1 MIAPSPNSP
10 LIMQTAL
17 PKSSEETIEL
27 LKSYGAVE
35 QGHFILA
42 SGKHSAYYV
51 NKGKLVQNPWELQ
64 RMIEQRVEALATLGK
79 IDVVLS
85 PAMGGVPVGQQ
96 VGLAVHARTIYAERN
111 PATNELE
118 LKRGFQIHP
127 GERLLL
133 VEDVITTG
141 GTLLE
146 LTDFIAAQG
155 GEVAG
160 VFVIV
165 NRSGKTEVGPF
176 PVVSCMEIEFPVFE
190 ADAVPEWLAEIPA
203 VRPGTK
209 KVE

>member
-1 MIAPSPNSP
+1 MR
-10 LIMQTAL
+10 TKL

-27 LKSYGAVE
+27 LKEYGAVE
-35 QGHFILA
+35 EGHFILA
-42 SGKHSAYYV
+42 SGNHSNYYV
-51 NKGKLVQNPWELQ
+51 KKGKLVQHPFELQ
-64 RMIEQRVEALATLGK
+64 EMITQVVPQLRALGR

-96 VGLAVHARTIYAERN
+96 VGLALHARTIYAERN
-111 PATNELE
+111 TATNQLE
-118 LKRGFQIHP
+118 LKRGFEIKK

-146 LTDFIAAQG
+146 LSDFIREQG

-160 VFVIV
+160 VFVVV
-165 NRSGKTEVGPF
+165 NRSGQKTVADY
-176 PVVSCMEIEFPVFE
+176 PVVSCMEVQFPVY
-190 ADAVPEWLAEIPA
+190 APDQVPEWLDKIPA

>member
-1 MIAPSPNSP
+1 
-10 LIMQTAL
+10 MQTKL

-27 LKSYGAVE
+27 LKGYGAVE
-35 QGHFILA
+35 EGHFILA
-42 SGKHSAYYV
+42 SGKHSQYYV
-51 NKGKLVQNPWELQ
+51 KKGKLVQHPFELQ
-64 RMIEQRVEALATLGK
+64 QMIEQCAPELEALGE

-96 VGLAVHARTIYAERN
+96 VGLATHARTIYAERN
-111 PATNELE
+111 PDSNELE
-118 LKRGFQIHP
+118 LKRGFEINK

-146 LTDFIAAQG
+146 LTDFIESQG

-160 VFVIV
+160 VFVVV
-165 NRSGKTEVGPF
+165 NRSGKETVGDY
-176 PVVSCMEIEFPVFE
+176 PVVSCMEVQFPVYE
-190 ADAVPEWLAEIPA
+190 ADAVPDFLQAVPA

-209 KVE
+209 KV

>member
-1 MIAPSPNSP
+1 MTAPSLNSP
-10 LIMQTAL
+10 PIMQTAL

-27 LKSYGAVE
+27 LKGYGAVE

-51 NKGKLVQNPWELQ
+51 KKGKLVQHPWELQ
-64 RMIEQRVEALATLGK
+64 RMIEQRVDTLAALGK

-118 LKRGFQIHP
+118 LKRGFEIRP

-165 NRSGKTEVGPF
+165 NRSGKTAVGPF
-176 PVVSCMEIEFPVFE
+176 PVVSCMEIEFPVYE
-190 ADAVPEWLAEIPA
+190 PDAVPDWLQEIPA

>member
-1 MIAPSPNSP
+1 MRTKLPASP
-10 LIMQTAL
+10 
-17 PKSSEETIEL
+17 EETIAL
-27 LKSYGAVE
+27 LKDYGAVE
-35 QGHFILA
+35 QGHFVLA

-51 NKGKLVQNPWELQ
+51 KKGKLVQHPRELQ
-64 RMIEQRVEALATLGK
+64 EMIEQRVAEMRALGR

-96 VGLAVHARTIYAERN
+96 VGLALHARTIYAERN
-111 PATNELE
+111 PATNQLE
-118 LKRGFQIHP
+118 LKRGFEIRQ

-146 LTDFIAAQG
+146 LTDFIESQG

-160 VFVIV
+160 VFVVV
-165 NRSGKTEVGPF
+165 NRSGKTTVGDY
-176 PVVSCMEIEFPVFE
+176 PVVSCMEIQFPVYE
-190 ADAVPEWLAEIPA
+190 PDDLPDELRAIPA

>member
-1 MIAPSPNSP
+1 MR
-10 LIMQTAL
+10 TEL
-17 PKSSEETIEL
+17 PTSSDDTIEF
-27 LKSYGAVE
+27 LKEYGAIE
-35 QGHFILA
+35 QGHFVLA
-42 SGKHSAYYV
+42 SGNHSNFYV
-51 NKGKLVQNPWELQ
+51 KKGKLIQYPRELQ
-64 RMIEQRVEALATLGK
+64 EMIEQRLDAMRELGQ

-111 PATNELE
+111 PETNELE
-118 LKRGFQIHP
+118 LKRGFEIHK

-146 LTDFIAAQG
+146 LSDFIQSQG

-160 VFVIV
+160 VFVVV
-165 NRSGKTEVGPF
+165 NRSGKEKVGDY
-176 PVVSCMEIEFPVFE
+176 PVVSCMEIQFPVYAPDE
-190 ADAVPEWLAEIPA
+190 IPDWLAEIPA

-209 KVE
+209 KV

>member
-1 MIAPSPNSP
+1 MRTELPTSP
-10 LIMQTAL
+10 
-17 PKSSEETIEL
+17 EETIAL
-27 LKSYGAVE
+27 LKDYGAVE
-35 QGHFILA
+35 QGHFVLA

-51 NKGKLVQNPWELQ
+51 KKGKLVQHPRELQ
-64 RMIEQRVEALATLGK
+64 TMIEQRVAALEALGR

-96 VGLAVHARTIYAERN
+96 VGLALHARTIYAERD
-111 PATNELE
+111 PATNRLE
-118 LKRGFQIHP
+118 LKRGFEIRP

-146 LTDFIAAQG
+146 LTDFIESQG

-160 VFVIV
+160 VFVVV
-165 NRSGKTEVGPF
+165 NRSGKTMVGDYA
-176 PVVSCMEIEFPVFE
+176 VVSCMEIQFPVYE
-190 ADAVPEWLAEIPA
+190 PDDLPDELRAIPA

>member
-1 MIAPSPNSP
+1 MR
-10 LIMQTAL
+10 TKL
-17 PKSSEETIEL
+17 PTSSDETIAL
-27 LKSYGAVE
+27 LKDYGAVE
-35 QGHFILA
+35 EGHFQLA
-42 SGKHSAYYV
+42 SGNHSNFYV
-51 NKGKLVQNPWELQ
+51 KKGKLVQHPWELQ
-64 RMIEQRVEALATLGK
+64 QMIEQKVEAMRELGQ

-96 VGLAVHARTIYAERN
+96 VGLALHARTIYAERN
-111 PATNELE
+111 AETNELE
-118 LKRGFQIHP
+118 LKRGFEIHS

-146 LTDFIAAQG
+146 LTDFIQSQG

-160 VFVIV
+160 VFVVV
-165 NRSGKTEVGPF
+165 NRSGKDKVGEY
-176 PVVSCMEIEFPVFE
+176 PVVSCMEVQFPVYAPDE
-190 ADAVPEWLAEIPA
+190 VPDWLAAIPA

>member
-1 MIAPSPNSP
+1 
-10 LIMQTAL
+10 MQTKL

-27 LKSYGAVE
+27 LKGYGAVE
-35 QGHFILA
+35 EGHFVLA
-42 SGKHSAYYV
+42 SGKHSQYYV
-51 NKGKLVQNPWELQ
+51 KKGKLVQHPFELQ
-64 RMIEQRVEALATLGK
+64 QMIDQCVPALEQLGD

-96 VGLAVHARTIYAERN
+96 VGLATRARTIYAERN
-111 PATNELE
+111 PDTNELE
-118 LKRGFQIHP
+118 LKRGFEINK

-146 LTDFIAAQG
+146 LTDFIESQG

-160 VFVIV
+160 VFVVV
-165 NRSGKTEVGPF
+165 NRSGKVTVGDY
-176 PVVSCMEIEFPVFE
+176 PVVSCMEVQFPVYE
-190 ADAVPEWLAEIPA
+190 SDAVPEFLQAVPA

-209 KVE
+209 KV

>member
-1 MIAPSPNSP
+1 MRTELPASPDE
-10 LIMQTAL
+10 A
-17 PKSSEETIEL
+17 IEL
-27 LKSYGAVE
+27 LKEYGAIE
-35 QGHFILA
+35 QGHFVLA

-51 NKGKLVQNPWELQ
+51 KKGRLVQHPWELQ
-64 RMIEQRVEALATLGK
+64 RMIEQRVPEMRALGP

-111 PATNELE
+111 PENNQLE
-118 LKRGFQIHP
+118 LKRGFEIRP

-146 LTDFIAAQG
+146 LTDFIESQG

-160 VFVIV
+160 VFVVV
-165 NRSGKTEVGPF
+165 NRSGKTTVGDY
-176 PVVSCMEIEFPVFE
+176 PVVSCMEIQFPVYE
-190 ADAVPEWLAEIPA
+190 AGEVPDSLQAIPA

>member
-1 MIAPSPNSP
+1 MRTKLPASP
-10 LIMQTAL
+10 
-17 PKSSEETIEL
+17 EETIAL
-27 LKSYGAVE
+27 LKDYGAVE
-35 QGHFILA
+35 QGHFVLA

-51 NKGKLVQNPWELQ
+51 KKGKLVQHPRELQ
-64 RMIEQRVEALATLGK
+64 EMIEQRVAEMRALGR

-96 VGLAVHARTIYAERN
+96 VGLALHARTIYAERN
-111 PATNELE
+111 PATNQLE
-118 LKRGFQIHP
+118 LKRGFEIRQ

-146 LTDFIAAQG
+146 LTDFIESQG

-160 VFVIV
+160 VFVVV
-165 NRSGKTEVGPF
+165 NRSGKTTVGDY
-176 PVVSCMEIEFPVFE
+176 PVVSCMEIQFPVYE
-190 ADAVPEWLAEIPA
+190 PDKIPDELRAIAA

>member
-1 MIAPSPNSP
+1 MRTELPASP
-10 LIMQTAL
+10 
-17 PKSSEETIEL
+17 EETIDL
-27 LKSYGAVE
+27 LKEYGAVE

-51 NKGKLVQNPWELQ
+51 KKGKLVQHPWELQ
-64 RMIEQRVEALATLGK
+64 RMIEQVVPDLEALGR

-111 PATNELE
+111 PESNQLE
-118 LKRGFQIHP
+118 LKRGFEIKP

-146 LTDFIAAQG
+146 LTDFIESQG
-155 GEVAG
+155 GVVAG
-160 VFVIV
+160 VFVVV
-165 NRSGKTEVGPF
+165 NRSGKSTVGDY
-176 PVVSCMEIEFPVFE
+176 PVVSCMEIQFPVYE
-190 ADAVPEWLAEIPA
+190 PDAVPESLRALPA

-209 KVE
+209 RVE

>member
-1 MIAPSPNSP
+1 MR
-10 LIMQTAL
+10 TEL
-17 PKSSEETIEL
+17 PTSSDDTIEF
-27 LKSYGAVE
+27 LKEYGAIE
-35 QGHFILA
+35 QGHFVLA
-42 SGKHSAYYV
+42 SGNHSNFYV
-51 NKGKLVQNPWELQ
+51 KKGKLIQYPWELQ
-64 RMIEQRVEALATLGK
+64 KMIEQRADAMRDLGQ

-111 PATNELE
+111 PETNELE
-118 LKRGFQIHP
+118 LKRGFEINK

-146 LTDFIAAQG
+146 LTDFIQSQG

-160 VFVIV
+160 VFVVV
-165 NRSGKTEVGPF
+165 NRSGKEKVGDY
-176 PVVSCMEIEFPVFE
+176 PVVSCMEIQFPVYAPDE
-190 ADAVPEWLAEIPA
+190 IPEWLAEIPA

-209 KVE
+209 KV

>member
-1 MIAPSPNSP
+1 MRTELPGSPD
-10 LIMQTAL
+10 
-17 PKSSEETIEL
+17 ETIEL
-27 LKSYGAVE
+27 LKGYGAVE

-42 SGKHSAYYV
+42 SGKHSNFYV
-51 NKGKLVQNPWELQ
+51 KKGKLVQHPWELQ
-64 RMIEQRVEALATLGK
+64 KMIEQRVPEMEALGP

-111 PATNELE
+111 AETNELE
-118 LKRGFQIHP
+118 LKRGFEIKP

-160 VFVIV
+160 VFVVV
-165 NRSGKTEVGPF
+165 NRSGKDTVGEF
-176 PVVSCMEIEFPVFE
+176 PVVSCMEIVFPVYE
-190 ADAVPEWLAEIPA
+190 PDEVPDWLEEIPA

>member
-1 MIAPSPNSP
+1 MR
-10 LIMQTAL
+10 TEL
-17 PKSSEETIEL
+17 PTSSDETIAL
-27 LKSYGAVE
+27 LKDYGAVE
-35 QGHFILA
+35 EGHFLLA
-42 SGKHSAYYV
+42 SGNHSNFYV
-51 NKGKLVQNPWELQ
+51 KKGKLVQHPWELQ
-64 RMIEQRVEALATLGK
+64 KMIEQRVDAMRELGR

-96 VGLAVHARTIYAERN
+96 VGLALHARTIYAERN
-111 PATNELE
+111 VETNELE
-118 LKRGFQIHP
+118 LKRGFEIQQ

-146 LTDFIAAQG
+146 LTDFIESQG

-160 VFVIV
+160 VFVVV
-165 NRSGKTEVGPF
+165 NRSGKDKVGDY
-176 PVVSCMEIEFPVFE
+176 PVVSCMEVQFPVYAPDE
-190 ADAVPEWLAEIPA
+190 VPEWLAAIPA

>member
-1 MIAPSPNSP
+1 MR
-10 LIMQTAL
+10 TEL
-17 PKSSEETIEL
+17 PKSPEETIEL
-27 LKSYGAVE
+27 LKGYGAVE
-35 QGHFILA
+35 EGHFILA

-51 NKGKLVQNPWELQ
+51 KKGKLVQHPWELQ
-64 RMIEQRVEALATLGK
+64 RMIEQVVPQLEALGG

-111 PATNELE
+111 PESNLLE
-118 LKRGFQIHP
+118 LKRGFEIKP

-146 LTDFIAAQG
+146 LTDFIESQG
-155 GEVAG
+155 GIVAG
-160 VFVIV
+160 VFVVV
-165 NRSGKTEVGPF
+165 NRSGKTTVGDY
-176 PVVSCMEIEFPVFE
+176 PVVSCMEIQFPVYE
-190 ADAVPEWLAEIPA
+190 PDAVPESLAAIPA

-209 KVE
+209 KVG

>member
-1 MIAPSPNSP
+1 MR
-10 LIMQTAL
+10 TEL

-27 LKSYGAVE
+27 LKDYGAVE
-35 QGHFILA
+35 EGHFILA
-42 SGKHSAYYV
+42 SGNHSNYYV
-51 NKGKLVQNPWELQ
+51 KKGKLVQHPFELQ
-64 RMIEQRVEALATLGK
+64 KMIEQVVDQMRELGE

-96 VGLAVHARTIYAERN
+96 VGLALHARTIYAERN
-111 PATNELE
+111 ASTNELE
-118 LKRGFQIHP
+118 LKRGFEIKK

-146 LTDFIAAQG
+146 LTDFIQEQG

-160 VFVIV
+160 VFVVV
-165 NRSGKTEVGPF
+165 NRSGKEKVGDY
-176 PVVSCMEIEFPVFE
+176 PVVSCMEVQFPVYAPDE
-190 ADAVPEWLAEIPA
+190 IPEWLNEIQA
-203 VRPGTK
+203 IRPGTK

>member
-1 MIAPSPNSP
+1 MRTELPASP
-10 LIMQTAL
+10 
-17 PKSSEETIEL
+17 EETIEL
-27 LKSYGAVE
+27 LKDYGAVE
-35 QGHFILA
+35 QGHFVLA
-42 SGKHSAYYV
+42 SGKHSNFYV
-51 NKGKLVQNPWELQ
+51 KKGKLVQHPFELQ
-64 RMIEQRVEALATLGK
+64 AMIEQRVEALRELGQ

-111 PATNELE
+111 PDTNGLE
-118 LKRGFQIHP
+118 LKRGFEIKP

-146 LTDFIAAQG
+146 LTDFIQSQG

-160 VFVIV
+160 VFVVV
-165 NRSGKTEVGPF
+165 NRSGKEKVGDY
-176 PVVSCMEIEFPVFE
+176 PVVSCMEVQFPVYE
-190 ADAVPEWLAEIPA
+190 ADDVPDWLAEIPA

-209 KVE
+209 KV

>member
-1 MIAPSPNSP
+1 MR
-10 LIMQTAL
+10 TEL
-17 PKSSEETIEL
+17 PKSPEETIEL
-27 LKSYGAVE
+27 LKDYGAVE

-51 NKGKLVQNPWELQ
+51 KKGKLVQHPWELQ
-64 RMIEQRVEALATLGK
+64 RMIEQVVPRLGALGG

-111 PATNELE
+111 PETNLLE
-118 LKRGFQIHP
+118 LKRGFEIKP

-146 LTDFIAAQG
+146 LTDFIEAQG
-155 GEVAG
+155 GVVAG
-160 VFVIV
+160 VFVVV
-165 NRSGKTEVGPF
+165 NRSGKSTVGDY
-176 PVVSCMEIEFPVFE
+176 PVVSCMEIQFPVYE
-190 ADAVPEWLAEIPA
+190 PDAVPADLAAIPA

-209 KVE
+209 KVG

>member
-1 MIAPSPNSP
+1 MRTELPASPD
-10 LIMQTAL
+10 
-17 PKSSEETIEL
+17 ETIEL
-27 LKSYGAVE
+27 LKDYGAVE
-35 QGHFILA
+35 QGHFVLA
-42 SGKHSAYYV
+42 SGKHSNFYV
-51 NKGKLVQNPWELQ
+51 KKGKLVQHPWELQ
-64 RMIEQRVEALATLGK
+64 KMIEQRVEEMQALGK

-111 PATNELE
+111 PDTNELE
-118 LKRGFQIHP
+118 LKRGFEINP

-146 LTDFIAAQG
+146 LTDFIQSQG

-160 VFVIV
+160 VFVVV
-165 NRSGKTEVGPF
+165 NRSGKDKVGNY
-176 PVVSCMEIEFPVFE
+176 PVVSCMEIQFPVYE
-190 ADAVPEWLAEIPA
+190 ADAIPDWLAEIPA

-209 KVE
+209 KV

>member
-1 MIAPSPNSP
+1 M
-10 LIMQTAL
+10 
-17 PKSSEETIEL
+17 PKSPEETIEL
-27 LKSYGAVE
+27 LKGYGAIE
-35 QGHFILA
+35 EGHFILA

-51 NKGKLVQNPWELQ
+51 KKGKLVQHPWELQ
-64 RMIEQRVEALATLGK
+64 RMIEQVVPQLEALGG

-111 PATNELE
+111 PESNLLE
-118 LKRGFQIHP
+118 LKRGFEIKP

-146 LTDFIAAQG
+146 LTDFIESQG
-155 GEVAG
+155 GIVAG
-160 VFVIV
+160 VFVVV
-165 NRSGKTEVGPF
+165 NRSGKTTVGDY
-176 PVVSCMEIEFPVFE
+176 PVVSCMEIQFPVYE
-190 ADAVPEWLAEIPA
+190 PDAVPESLAAIPA

-209 KVE
+209 KVG

>member
-1 MIAPSPNSP
+1 MR
-10 LIMQTAL
+10 TEL
-17 PKSSEETIEL
+17 PTSSDDTIEF
-27 LKSYGAVE
+27 LKEYGAVE
-35 QGHFILA
+35 QGHFVLA
-42 SGKHSAYYV
+42 SGNHSNFYV
-51 NKGKLVQNPWELQ
+51 KKGKLVQHPFELQ
-64 RMIEQRVEALATLGK
+64 KMIEQRADAMRELGQ

-111 PATNELE
+111 PDTNELE
-118 LKRGFQIHP
+118 LKRGFEINQ

-146 LTDFIAAQG
+146 LTDFIQSQG

-160 VFVIV
+160 VFVVV
-165 NRSGKTEVGPF
+165 NRSGKEKVGDY
-176 PVVSCMEIEFPVFE
+176 PVVSCMEIQFPVYAPDE
-190 ADAVPEWLAEIPA
+190 IPDWLAEIPA

-209 KVE
+209 KV